1 VIQAAVNWNADVDA
15 EVVNLIVVC
24 VEVFWNVALNMNI
37 AGVSSVNTSAVG
49 TTDYCDGGG
58 CPMGL

>member
-1 VIQAAVNWNADVDA
+1 MIQAAANWNADA
-15 EVVNLIVVC
+15 EVVNVIVVC

-37 AGVSSVNTSAVG
+37 KAVSSVNTSTVG
-49 TTDYCDGGG
+49 TTDDCDGGG